1 MIRTASAAC
10 KLFLCTSP
18 DDNCI
23 VQFLSVSGDAA
34 HSANVRKFDGD
45 YFSVKVVELIYL
57 TDIDQEAA
65 KTMWLLQT
73 GEELL

>member
-1 MIRTASAAC
+1 
-10 KLFLCTSP
+10 
-18 DDNCI
+18 